1 MRLRHEAN
9 IGISTMLVLQIL
21 LSFLT
26 ITLLN
31 RMGPAIEKII
41 EENARSGEAVEIML
55 GELAGAAEPTSEPTA
70 NFVKALQRARRN
82 VTEEEEKPL
91 LDTIEAGYQQAF
103 AARGSARA
111 DCIKALREL
120 GHVNRES
127 MITADE
133 RAKRLSQAGAWGAAL
148 LGALALTLAYM
159 VYRRLRLRI
168 ELPIE
173 QLHSTTE
180 RIREG
185 NLQAR
190 CGAIDGPIEVQR
202 IGDDLNW
209 LLDRTALAPAMR
221 EPKPVSQVES
231 NLRRSLM
238 WLLEQETRPAMIVDG
253 EGAKISC
260 NNAALTLKA
269 EECPTGKAIAGTDWR
284 LLIGETT
291 EGSPSGS

>member
-26 ITLLN
+26 ITLLS

-41 EENARSGEAVEIML
+41 EENVRSGEAVEIML
-55 GELAGAAEPTSEPTA
+55 AELAGVTDQTGKPTPT
-70 NFVKALQRARRN
+70 FVTALQRARRN

-91 LDTIEAGYQQAF
+91 LDRIESGYQQAF
-103 AARGSARA
+103 ATGGRART
-111 DCIKALREL
+111 DCINALRKL

-133 RAKRLSQAGAWGAAL
+133 RAKRLSQAGAWGATL
-148 LGALALTLAYM
+148 LGALALTLAFM

-190 CGAIDGPIEVQR
+190 CGVIDGPVEVQR

-209 LLDRTALAPAMR
+209 LLDRTALAPEMR
-221 EPKPVSQVES
+221 EPPPVNQGER
-231 NLRRSLM
+231 NLRRGFL
-238 WLLEQETRPAMIVDG
+238 WFLEQESRPAMVIDG
-253 EGAKISC
+253 DGNKISC

-269 EECPTGKAIAGTDWR
+269 EECTTVKTIDGTDWR
-284 LLIGETT
+284 LLTAE
-291 EGSPSGS
+291 EQDASS

>member
-41 EENARSGEAVEIML
+41 EENVRSGEAVEIML
-55 GELAGAAEPTSEPTA
+55 AELAAAPAQAGEPTA
-70 NFVKALQRARRN
+70 SFVNALQRARRN

-91 LDTIEAGYQQAF
+91 LDTIEVGYLQAF
-103 AARGSARA
+103 AAHGHART
-111 DCIKALREL
+111 DCISALRKL

-133 RAKRLSQAGAWGAAL
+133 RAKRLSQTGAWGATL

-168 ELPIE
+168 EMPIE

-180 RIREG
+180 RIRGG

-209 LLDRTALAPAMR
+209 LLDRTALAPALR
-221 EPKPVSQVES
+221 EPPPADQVAR
-231 NLRRSLM
+231 NLRRGLL
-238 WLLEQETRPAMIVDG
+238 WLLEQESRPAMIIDG
-253 EGAKISC
+253 AGAKISC

-269 EECPTGKAIAGTDWR
+269 EECTTVKTIDGTDWR
-284 LLIGETT
+284 LLIAE
-291 EGSPSGS
+291 